1 MNRFYTSVRLDKNA
15 CNGCINCI
23 KRCPTQAIRVR
34 KGKAVITSKFCI
46 DCGECIR
53 ICPYHAKYSTYNN
66 IEVMDKFE
74 YTVALPDPSLYA
86 QYNNLE
92 DVNILLTALKSMG
105 FDDVYEV
112 SAACEYISQLTKKY
126 VEENQDKWPIIST
139 ACPAVVRLIQAKFP
153 NLIDHLLPIKEPAE
167 LAAEFARKRAMEKT
181 GLPSEKIGII
191 TISPCPA
198 KVSSIKMPIGVSKSN
213 IDAVFAVKEIY
224 GTLLKH
230 MEKSKD
236 KPENLSMSGKTG
248 IRWAVVAGES
258 YYLDTENYLAADGIE
273 NVIKILE
280 EIEDNR
286 FLELKFVEL
295 NACSAGCV
303 GGILTVEN
311 PFIARVKLK
320 KIRNGMPE
328 IKSMVNWNDEE
339 SIKNS
344 FWEEKLQYNPVF
356 TLADNMIES
365 MSKMEEAEAL
375 MDKFP
380 GLDCGSCGAPTCRA
394 LAEDIVRGV
403 ASERYCF
410 AVLRKLYKEATH
422 DDKTTDQK

>member
-53 ICPYHAKYSTYNN
+53 VCPHHAKYSTYNN
-66 IEVMDKFE
+66 FEIMDQFE

-92 DVNILLTALKSMG
+92 DVNILLTALKLMG

-112 SAACEYISQLTKKY
+112 SAACEYISQLTKNY

-139 ACPAVVRLIQAKFP
+139 ACPATVRLIQAKFP
-153 NLIDHLLPIKEPAE
+153 NLIDHLLPMKEPAE

-181 GLPSEKIGII
+181 GLSSEKIGII

-198 KVSSIKMPIGVSKSN
+198 KVSSIKMPIGVKKSN
-213 IDAVFAVKEIY
+213 IDAVFAIKEIY
-224 GTLLKH
+224 GPLLKH
-230 MEKSKD
+230 METAK
-236 KPENLSMSGKTG
+236 ENIEDLSISGKVG

-258 YYLDTENYLAADGIE
+258 YYLDTESYLAADGIE
-273 NVIKILE
+273 NIIKILE

-286 FLELKFVEL
+286 FLDLKFVEL
-295 NACSAGCV
+295 NSCNAGCV

-320 KIRNGMPE
+320 KIRNDIVE
-328 IKSMVNWNDEE
+328 IKNYVDWKDKKT
-339 SIKNS
+339 IKRA
-344 FWEEKLQYNPVF
+344 FWKEKPEYKPVF
-356 TLADNMIES
+356 TLADNMIDS
-365 MSKMEEAEAL
+365 MNKMEEAEKL
-375 MDKFP
+375 MKKFP

-403 ASERYCF
+403 ANERYCF
-410 AVLRKLYKEATH
+410 AVLRKLYKEATN
-422 DDKTTDQK
+422 DDKTTD

>member
-1 MNRFYTSVRLDKNA
+1 MNKFYTSVRLDKDA

-34 KGKAVITSKFCI
+34 NGKAVITSKYCI

-66 IEVMDKFE
+66 IEVMDQFE

-92 DVNILLTALKSMG
+92 DVNILLTALKLMG

-139 ACPAVVRLIQAKFP
+139 ACPAIVRLVQAKFP

-198 KVSSIKMPIGVSKSN
+198 KVTSIKMPIGTNKSN
-213 IDAVFAVKEIY
+213 IDSVFAIKEIY

-230 MEKSKD
+230 MD
-236 KPENLSMSGKTG
+236 KAKENIQDLSISGKAG
-248 IRWAVVAGES
+248 IRWANVAGES
-258 YYLDTENYLAADGIE
+258 FFLDTESYLAADGME
-273 NVIKILE
+273 NVMRILE
-280 EIEDNR
+280 ELEEKR
-286 FLELKFVEL
+286 FMKLKFIEL
-295 NACSAGCV
+295 NACSVGCV
-303 GGILTVEN
+303 GGVLNVEN
-311 PFIARVKLK
+311 PYIARVKLK
-320 KIRNGMPE
+320 KIRNALPE
-328 IKSMVNWNDEE
+328 IKNKIDFSDQAKVG
-339 SIKNS
+339 SA
-344 FWEEKLQYNPVF
+344 FWTEKLKYQPVF
-356 TLADNMIES
+356 NLANNMIES
-365 MSKMEEAEAL
+365 MTKMEEAEKIL
-375 MDKFP
+375 EKFP

-410 AVLRKLYKEATH
+410 DVLRKLYKEAIH
-422 DDKTTDQK
+422 DDSGID

>member
-1 MNRFYTSVRLDKNA
+1 MNKFYTSVRLDKNA

-53 ICPYHAKYSTYNN
+53 VCPYHAKYSTYNN
-66 IEVMDKFE
+66 FEIMDQFE

-92 DVNILLTALKSMG
+92 DVNILLTALKLMG

-139 ACPAVVRLIQAKFP
+139 ACPATVRLIQAKFP
-153 NLIDHLLPIKEPAE
+153 NLIDHLLPMKEPAE
-167 LAAEFARKRAMEKT
+167 LAAEFARKRAMKKT

-198 KVSSIKMPIGVSKSN
+198 KVSSIKMPIGVKKSN
-213 IDAVFAVKEIY
+213 IDAVFAIKEIY
-224 GTLLKH
+224 GPLLKY
-230 MEKSKD
+230 METAK
-236 KPENLSMSGKTG
+236 ENIEDLSISGKVG

-258 YYLDTENYLAADGIE
+258 YYLDTESYLAADGIE
-273 NVIKILE
+273 NIIKILE

-286 FLELKFVEL
+286 FLDLKFVEL
-295 NACSAGCV
+295 NSCSAGCV

-320 KIRNGMPE
+320 KIRNEMSE
-328 IKSMVNWNDEE
+328 LKNYVDWNDKKT
-339 SIKNS
+339 IKKAY
-344 FWEEKLQYNPVF
+344 WKEKPEYKPVF
-356 TLADNMIES
+356 TLADNMIDS
-365 MSKMEEAEAL
+365 MNKMEEAEKL
-375 MDKFP
+375 MEKFP

-403 ASERYCF
+403 ADERYCF
-410 AVLRKLYKEATH
+410 AVLRKLYKEATS
-422 DDKTTDQK
+422 DDKTTD

>member
-1 MNRFYTSVRLDKNA
+1 MNKFYTSVRLNKDA

-34 KGKAVITSKFCI
+34 KGKAVITSKYCI

-66 IEVMDKFE
+66 IEVMDQFE

-92 DVNILLTALKSMG
+92 DVNILLTALKLMG

-139 ACPAVVRLIQAKFP
+139 ACPAIVRLVQAKFP

-198 KVSSIKMPIGVSKSN
+198 KVTSIKMPIGTNKSN
-213 IDAVFAVKEIY
+213 IDSVFAIKEIY
-224 GTLLKH
+224 GPLLKH
-230 MEKSKD
+230 MEKAK
-236 KPENLSMSGKTG
+236 ENVEDLSISGKTG
-248 IRWAVVAGES
+248 IRWANVAGES
-258 YYLDTENYLAADGIE
+258 FYLNTENYLAADGME
-273 NVIKILE
+273 NVMRILE
-280 EIEDNR
+280 ELEENR
-286 FLELKFVEL
+286 FMKLKFIEL
-295 NACSAGCV
+295 NACSVGCV
-303 GGILTVEN
+303 GGVLNVEN
-311 PFIARVKLK
+311 PYIARVKLK
-320 KIRNGMPE
+320 KVRNNLPE
-328 IKSMVNWNDEE
+328 IKTLIDFSDETKVN
-339 SIKNS
+339 SA
-344 FWEEKLQYNPVF
+344 FWTEKLKYQPVF
-356 TLADNMIES
+356 NLADNMIDS
-365 MSKMEEAEAL
+365 MNKMEEAEKIL
-375 MDKFP
+375 DKFP

-410 AVLRKLYKEATH
+410 AVLRKLYKEAIH
-422 DDKTTDQK
+422 DDTETS